1 MKYKKQILTLH
12 KILGLTTGIVVFI
25 VAITGCFWAFKEEI
39 EALLNDDTVIEVRA
53 QEHLTPTE
61 AKDIA
66 KTVCCGNTVL

>member
-53 QEHLTPTE
+53 CLLYTSDAADEL
-61 AKDIA
+61 
-66 KTVCCGNTVL
+66 

>member
-39 EALLNDDTVIEVRA
+39 EA
-53 QEHLTPTE
+53 
-61 AKDIA
+61 
-66 KTVCCGNTVL
+66 